1 MQIFKKPNFNF
12 MKYKLFAFGL
22 SGIIIIGGIV
32 NITKGK
38 RLNYGIDFA
47 GGSMVRVLLKN
58 EIPIDEVRESLSE
71 VGLEK
76 SRIQE
81 IGATNREYLIRSL
94 QTLRKSQE
102 DEREAEEAT
111 GKETVEAIKQQ
122 EERKALEEE
131 IEAHEIIG
139 NKVIDA
145 LRLQEDRV
153 ALEKGLK
160 DLNTVDEREL
170 TLILEASFP
179 EEASAIA
186 QNILSFR
193 ISEGIIQ
200 DYFQLQ
206 QETGIS
212 QEIIN
217 TLEGD
222 TFLGS
227 LAVLS
232 KETVGPQVGHD
243 LRRKATQAIVWALIG
258 MLLYIGIRFKFA
270 YGVAAILTL
279 AHDVLITLGIFSL
292 TNREINLPVIA
303 AMLTIVGYSLN
314 DTIVIFDRV
323 RDNLRILRKHE
334 FEGILDTSI
343 NQTLSRTV
351 ITSGT
356 TFLTVLA
363 LFLFGGEVINDFA
376 FTMIIGVVTGTYSSI
391 YQSCP
396 LLYYWNKIFK
406 PKKGMRK

>member
-1 MQIFKKPNFNF
+1 MQIFKKPDFNF

-38 RLNYGIDFA
+38 GLNYGIDFA
-47 GGSMVRVLLKN
+47 GGSLVRVLLKN
-58 EIPIDEVRESLSE
+58 EIPIDEIRKSLSE
-71 VGLEK
+71 AGLEK

-102 DEREAEEAT
+102 DEREAEEEIA
-111 GKETVEAIKQQ
+111 KEIREDIKQQ
-122 EERKALEEE
+122 EERKAPEEE
-131 IEAHEIIG
+131 IEAHEKIA
-139 NKVIDA
+139 NEVVKA
-145 LRLQEDRV
+145 LRLEDDKI

-160 DLNTVDEREL
+160 DLNSIDEAEL
-170 TLILEASFP
+170 TRNLEASFP
-179 EEASAIA
+179 EEATAIA

-193 ISEGIIQ
+193 KSEGIIQ
-200 DYFQLQ
+200 DYAQLQ
-206 QETGIS
+206 QETGLG

-217 TLEGD
+217 TVENR

-227 LAVLS
+227 LVVLS

-258 MLLYIGIRFKFA
+258 MLIYIGIRFKFA

-323 RDNLRILRKHE
+323 RDNLRILRKRE

-363 LFLFGGEVINDFA
+363 LYLFGGEVINDFA
-376 FTMIIGVVTGTYSSI
+376 FTMIIGVLTGTYSSI

-396 LLYYWNKIFK
+396 LLYYWNIIFK
-406 PKKGMRK
+406 PKKGMGK